1 MGFEDFIGEAG
12 ADFTDC
18 LVFLGG
24 GVVAREEV
32 GSVDVCTLSTT
43 VERAYHDEVETIPHS
58 RKVIFFNLPPSASV
72 EERTD

>member
-1 MGFEDFIGEAG
+1 MRFEDFVREAG

-24 GVVAREEV
+24 GVVACEEV

-43 VERAYHDEVETIPHS
+43 VERAYDDEVETIPHS
-58 RKVIFFNLPPSASV
+58 RKVIFLNLTSSASV
-72 EERTD
+72 EEKTN

>member
-1 MGFEDFIGEAG
+1 MGFEDFVGEAG

-32 GSVDVCTLSTT
+32 GSVDICTLSTS
-43 VERAYHDEVETIPHS
+43 VERAYDDEVETIPDS
-58 RKVIFFNLPPSASV
+58 RKVIFLDLPSSAPV
-72 EERTD
+72 EERAD